1 MIHDRLE
8 NATMYS
14 GLSERFRKA
23 FDWLSGQGREGLAA
37 LAEGRIAIDGED
49 VYALMQA
56 YETEAREKRSYE
68 THRRYADI
76 QVVLAGRETIVYRQ
90 AAPGTAAPGTAVPGT
105 GPAPL
110 EATSEY
116 NEAKDMAGWRLDG
129 GIDVVLEAGEFAVFF
144 PQDAHAPK
152 VASPTPSPV
161 RKVVVKVRVQA

>member
-8 NATMYS
+8 NAAMYS

-23 FDWLSGQGREGLAA
+23 FAWLSGQGKEGLAA

-49 VYALMQA
+49 VYALVQA

-90 AAPGTAAPGTAVPGT
+90 AGQETAGRGT

-110 EATSEY
+110 EATSDY
-116 NEAKDMAGWRLDG
+116 NEVKDMAGWRLDG

>member
-8 NATMYS
+8 NAATYS
-14 GLSERFRKA
+14 GLSECFGKA
-23 FDWLSGQGREGLAA
+23 FVWLSAQGKGGLAA
-37 LAEGRIAIDGED
+37 LTEGRISIDGD
-49 VYALMQA
+49 DIYALVQA

-76 QVVLAGRETIVYRQ
+76 QLVLAGRETIVYRQ
-90 AAPGTAAPGTAVPGT
+90 FGAGTVLAPGL
-105 GPAPL
+105 APL
-110 EATSEY
+110 EALSDY
-116 NEAKDMAGWRLDG
+116 NEAKDAASWRLAG

-161 RKVVVKVRVQA
+161 RKVVVKVRVGA

>member
-14 GLSERFRKA
+14 GLSEGFRKA
-23 FDWLSGQGREGLAA
+23 FVWLSDHGREGLAA
-37 LAEGRIAIDGED
+37 LAEGRMAIDGED
-49 VYALMQA
+49 VYALVQA

-68 THRRYADI
+68 THRKYADI

-90 AAPGTAAPGTAVPGT
+90 AASGTAAPGTGLE
-105 GPAPL
+105 PL
-110 EATSEY
+110 AALSDY
-116 NEAKDMAGWRLDG
+116 NEAKDAASWRLDD
-129 GIDVVLEAGEFAVFF
+129 GIDVVLEAGDFAVFF

-152 VASPTPSPV
+152 VASPAPSQV